1 MRQTFLAAARLAA
14 DVLARPEVAAQ
25 WDGQSALAEFTVR
38 GLAGHLV
45 RAVGSTEAYLDRDE
59 PPADHVIDAAR
70 YYRKAVGPSDVVD
83 LASPLHQ
90 SIRQRGED
98 AAAAGHEAL
107 VADFAVMLDR
117 MAQRLDAEPPGRRVR
132 VYQDLVL
139 SLDQYLVTRLIE
151 LLVHI
156 DDLCVSVGVD
166 TPGLPADAADAAVA
180 TLVGVAR
187 LNHGDLAVLR
197 ALTRRERSDDRVLRV
212 L

>member
-1 MRQTFLAAARLAA
+1 
-14 DVLARPEVAAQ
+14 
-25 WDGQSALAEFTVR
+25 
-38 GLAGHLV
+38 
-45 RAVGSTEAYLDRDE
+45 
-59 PPADHVIDAAR
+59 
-70 YYRKAVGPSDVVD
+70 
-83 LASPLHQ
+83 
-90 SIRQRGED
+90 
-98 AAAAGHEAL
+98 
-107 VADFAVMLDR
+107 ADFAVMLDR